1 MKEKRNR
8 NQPTPPTTDALARMV
23 KQGFDQVEKRLD
35 TLEQGQERI
44 ELRLLNVAYN
54 IDVQELR
61 KRVALPADPKPG

>member
-1 MKEKRNR
+1 
-8 NQPTPPTTDALARMV
+8 MV
-23 KQGFDQVEKRLD
+23 KQGFDQAEKRLD

-54 IDVQELR
+54 IDVQEPR